1 MARLFLFGGKGGVG
15 KTTCAAATAIWL
27 ADSGMRTLL
36 VSSDPAH
43 STSDSLGVEL
53 GSEPTEVVEVDNLWG
68 MELDPE
74 GQMSD
79 LLPKLSG
86 ALSGG
91 LGAKMDMFMAPQ
103 AKQEI
108 ADEMSKVEAADM
120 LLPGLDEALAFDR
133 LLKHLQD
140 PRFDVIIFDTAPTG
154 HTLRFLSLPELL
166 EGWSGR
172 IARISRAS
180 GGIKSLIFGRKQ
192 EAAIQDEL
200 DRFNSRVKETRQIL
214 TDESKT
220 GFVLVTIPEKMAVA
234 ESLRAIKSL
243 AEFSINVEGVVINR
257 VTPEFDHPFIAKRRE
272 VEQLHIGQLIKSF
285 EGLAVGQ
292 IPLSDS
298 DIYGFDLL
306 REIAETLHGAPHP
319 ANNGPGEVYLGKQIP
334 LRIIIEE

>member
-1 MARLFLFGGKGGVG
+1 MARLILFGGKGGVG
-15 KTTCAAATAIWL
+15 KTTCASATAIWL
-27 ADSGMRTLL
+27 ADSGFRTLL

-43 STSDSLGVEL
+43 STSDSLGVQLEN
-53 GSEPTEVVEVDNLWG
+53 EPTEVEEVKNLWG

-79 LLPKLSG
+79 LLPKLSS

-91 LGAKMDMFMAPQ
+91 LGAKMEMFMAPQ

-108 ADEMSKVEAADM
+108 ADEMSNIEAADM

-133 LLKHLQD
+133 LLKHLND

-200 DRFNSRVKETRQIL
+200 DRFNERVTETRKIL
-214 TDESKT
+214 TDETKT

-234 ESLRAIKSL
+234 ESRRAVKTL
-243 AEFSINVEGVVINR
+243 GEFNIGVEGVVINR
-257 VTPEFDHPFIAKRRE
+257 VTPDFDHPFIQRRRE
-272 VEQLHIGQLIKSF
+272 VEQMHIVDLVETFG
-285 EGLAVGQ
+285 GLAVGQ

-306 REIAETLHGAPHP
+306 REIGQTLHGEALH
-319 ANNGPGEVYLGKQIP
+319 ANNGSGEIYLGQQIP
-334 LRIIIEE
+334 LRIIIE